1 MAHETV
7 SVVVPAYNAEKFIG
21 KTIKALQ
28 EQTYKDVE
36 IIIVD
41 DGSSDQTKSIIQT
54 FQRIKYIFQPNA
66 GPASARNRGGQ
77 EAQSNILFFTD
88 SDCIPQK
95 DWIEKMMTGFTDE
108 SIAVVCGSYG
118 IANPESV
125 LAKCIHKEI
134 LYRHHHLVPDYP
146 KVFGSYNFAI
156 RKNVFNQVGGF
167 NTSYR
172 FASGEDNDLSYKI
185 IQAGLKIFFKKDAL
199 VDHFHTSRIRKYL
212 REQYRHGFW
221 RAKMYFDFPN
231 MMKGDGY
238 TFWKDAMEV
247 VFALAIPFLILT
259 GLFFKRAWSLSL
271 ACILILWLVE
281 IIFAFVTTKN
291 VFESFFYS
299 FVMFCRAFVRAFG
312 LSTGI
317 MRFLPKK
324 NKNMSNS
331 P

>member
-324 NKNMSNS
+324 N
-331 P
+331 